1 MTCGE
6 AEPLLNARL
15 DNELD
20 MASSSSVDHHLS
32 GCHACSAQFAALQNL
47 HDEIAAAELAYTPAR
62 ELEQKLADRFLR
74 PEKKS
79 RSSFWALAGAA
90 ACVAVSILVVSMLR
104 TTSETDALGSEILD
118 NHLRS
123 LEPSHLV
130 DVPSSDQHTV
140 KPWFQGKTSFSP
152 PVPDLTANDF
162 ILIGARLEVMHQ
174 QPTAAIVYKRRQHV
188 ISLYVSPSNVAD
200 ARPRLRDLGG
210 YHLLH
215 WTQDN
220 MSYWAVSDVDPAAL
234 REFAGLIRWAH

>member
-6 AEPLLNARL
+6 AETLLNARL

-32 GCHACSAQFAALQNL
+32 GCQTCSAQHMALQNL
-47 HDEIAAAELAYTPAR
+47 HGEIIAAELAYTPDPA
-62 ELEQKLADRFLR
+62 LERKLAVQFLTR
-74 PEKKS
+74 AKKS
-79 RSSFWALAGAA
+79 RASFWAMAGAA
-90 ACVAVSILVVSMLR
+90 ACVAIAIVAFSVVR
-104 TTSETDALGSEILD
+104 TTSEADAIGPEILD
-118 NHLRS
+118 SSLRAI
-123 LEPSHLV
+123 EPSHLV

-162 ILIGARLEVMHQ
+162 VLIGGRLEVIHQ

-188 ISLYVSPSNVAD
+188 ISLYVPPLNGAD
-200 ARPRLRDLGG
+200 AQPRLRDLDG

-215 WTQDN
+215 WTQ
-220 MSYWAVSDVDPAAL
+220 AL
-234 REFAGLIRWAH
+234 LTSFVARARRPEYVAS